1 MKKLMLTLV
10 LLMSVICGAMAQ
22 NDAMYVYRNDGVINA
37 FLKSNIDH
45 VCYSQLDVDS
55 VAHAEYVVQ
64 EVWAVDS
71 VYRIPLE
78 KIDSVSF
85 ITPKTVYQP
94 GTVNITSEMR
104 EYIIASDSLMLT
116 FAQNTPTN
124 LLPQLGDKLVNT
136 EASGGLL
143 SGFVGKVK
151 EIENTGNGYSVYCD
165 AIDLTD
171 VFECYYG
178 MYGGDS
184 ERPSRVKNRR
194 VKDGERPGIF
204 EWNPGKL
211 TRNLI
216 STMGS
221 SISYE
226 PDGNLLVPSLDDAE
240 ISFSLTPKIYGS
252 AFLIINR
259 EYGVN
264 LNISIYGDYTLEE
277 YMALAGSIT
286 GGGDLKFIEKPF
298 PIPEVLCDV
307 DVEFGAFLR
316 AGFQIS
322 TEQKW
327 TQRYNSTFHYEWS
340 SKGQESLKNINDIRN
355 VENTHSGIVALKGI
369 CEGGLYAKVGL
380 AFFATSQLDI
390 AEVGLRL
397 EGGLRFEG
405 TALPYISNK
414 EDALKSTDLYNT
426 MKGQGVEL
434 SAYYGTSA
442 YANLFSWSWNKPIP
456 NWDNIPFE
464 KKGVIKSCNY
474 VPEFK
479 NTKLEKE
486 DNYYI
491 ASFDIFGN
499 CDKTDIGFSLQC
511 KDNPTDRVGGY
522 SVYDYNGPS
531 SSAHTTFYKTPS
543 KDPYIVYPLVKFG
556 ELEMIAEPS
565 AEVAFHSCPDNNH
578 PHAIDLGLPS
588 GTKWACCNVGASSPE
603 QPGGY
608 YAWGETKEKSVY
620 YEDTYQYYTS
630 EKDEVLW
637 DTYYYYYINIGS
649 GIAGTS
655 YDVAHVHMG
664 RSWRMP
670 SVEQQKE
677 LINNC
682 TRIWTKRYDVYGMVV
697 KGKNGGEIFFPA
709 AGYRWDSYL
718 YPVGFFGG
726 FYWSSSLYPDDEE
739 DDAYYLDVDCYGFD
753 CRARVRCE
761 GLSVRAV
768 CP

>member
-1 MKKLMLTLV
+1 
-10 LLMSVICGAMAQ
+10 MAQ
-22 NDAMYVYRNDGVINA
+22 NDVMYVYRNDGVINA
-37 FLKSNIDH
+37 FLKADIDH
-45 VCYSQLDVDS
+45 ICYSQLDVDS

-64 EVWAVDS
+64 EVWVVDS

-85 ITPKTVYQP
+85 VTPETVYQP
-94 GTVNITSEMR
+94 GTVNITSKMR

-116 FAQNTPTN
+116 FAQNTPTD

-143 SGFVGKVK
+143 SGFVGQVK

-178 MYGGDS
+178 MYGGNVES
-184 ERPSRVKNRR
+184 PSLAKNRSIE
-194 VKDGERPGIF
+194 DGFYQGKF

-240 ISFSLTPKIYGS
+240 FSLSLTPKINGT
-252 AFLIINR
+252 AFLIVNR

-264 LNISIYGDYTLEE
+264 FSISIYGDYTLEE

-286 GGGDLKFIEKPF
+286 GGGDLKFVEKPF
-298 PIPEVLCDV
+298 PMAQVLCDV

-316 AGFQIS
+316 AGIQIS

-327 TQRYNSTFHYEWS
+327 SQRYKSIFHHEWS
-340 SKGQESLKNINDIRN
+340 NKGMESLKNINEIRN
-355 VENTHSGIVALKGI
+355 VENTHSGIVALKGSF
-369 CEGGLYAKVGL
+369 EGGLYAKVGL
-380 AFFATSQLDI
+380 AFITTKQLDI
-390 AEVGLRL
+390 AKVGLRL

-405 TALPYISNK
+405 TALPYISYK
-414 EDALKSTDLYNT
+414 EDALKSTDLYNM

-442 YANLFSWSWNKPIP
+442 YAKLFSWSWNKRIP
-456 NWDNIPFE
+456 NWLNIPFG
-464 KKGVIKSCNY
+464 KKGVLKSCYY

-479 NTKLEKE
+479 NTKLEKG
-486 DNYYI
+486 DNDYF
-491 ASFDIFGN
+491 ASFDIVGN
-499 CDKTDIGFSLQC
+499 CGKTDIGFSLQC
-511 KDNPTDRVGGY
+511 KDNPTDRVNGY

-531 SSAHTTFYKTPS
+531 SSAYATFYEKPS
-543 KDPYIVYPLVKFG
+543 KEPYIVYPLVKFG

-565 AEVAFHSCPDNNH
+565 AEVALHCCPDSNH

-588 GTKWACCNVGASSPE
+588 GTKWCCMNVGASSPE
-603 QPGGY
+603 QYGGY
-608 YAWGETKEKSVY
+608 YAWGETSEKSVY
-620 YEDTYQYYTS
+620 NEVTHSYASGEDRDGDGWYDRNRSYQ
-630 EKDEVLW
+630 
-637 DTYYYYYINIGS
+637 NIGS
-649 GIAGTS
+649 DIAGTS
-655 YDVAHVHMG
+655 YDVARVRMG
-664 RSWRMP
+664 APWRMP
-670 SVEQQKE
+670 STDQQRE
-677 LINNC
+677 LKDNC
-682 TRIWTKRYDVYGMVV
+682 TRTWTQQNGVNGILVT
-697 KGKNGGEIFFPA
+697 GKNGGQLFLPA
-709 AGYRWDSYL
+709 AGWRYDGDLGDVGSY
-718 YPVGFFGG
+718 GC
-726 FYWSSSLYPDDEE
+726 YWLSSLSPYDD
-739 DDAYYLDVDCYGFD
+739 DLACILDFVSDYWDWYHSYRSHGHC
-753 CRARVRCE
+753 
-761 GLSVRAV
+761 VRAV